1 MLYLCISE
9 TYSYITTY
17 YMYLLQ
23 IRGECVCVCLL
34 NVKFYEKKGVLN
46 VNLNSYLL
54 LS

>member
-23 IRGECVCVCLL
+23 IRGELCVFVYLT
-34 NVKFYEKKGVLN
+34 
-46 VNLNSYLL
+46 LNSMKRKEY
-54 LS
+54 